1 VVVATIIVAVLVV
14 IAIYYRRLIVPHKI
28 NPLLFAAL
36 APWDIRLTAMFAM
49 VAAVLFSASIFKLSI
64 DSDRIRPYIWH
75 AEWHCFFVMLA
86 LAVWAVF
93 FR

>member
-1 VVVATIIVAVLVV
+1 
-14 IAIYYRRLIVPHKI
+14 
-28 NPLLFAAL
+28 
-36 APWDIRLTAMFAM
+36 MFAM

-75 AEWHCFFVMLA
+75 AEWHYFYLMLA